1 MVFAEVLKEEVFK
14 NAVNLSRIERRLV
27 NGPIKELLE
36 ELLKELRREL
46 RNFNELTEFQ
56 QQRVLAQNEF
66 ISETLNQ
73 EPFTKASDSL
83 KESLTDLAELQALQA
98 ANEINLAVRIP
109 LISVASPPTFFATL
123 VDQTLIEGL
132 PLFNQSTKDG
142 SPSWFSRLD
151 EDLQRRVGQEVRK
164 GLALGETQNQIRD
177 RVLGKRDKQGNYRGG
192 ILETTKRNAEAI
204 TRTAVHSVTNEARKR
219 VYEDNQDVI
228 EGVQSLATLDGR
240 TTLLCRS
247 HDGLRWSL
255 PDYKPQGHNKSYLQP
270 PRHFRC
276 RSVLVPVIVGI
287 EEIDKKAEEMGLELE
302 EVVRASNTG
311 PRRGL
316 VRRSTTSNME
326 DWFRE
331 QSEESQNE
339 MIGKG
344 RADLWREGKAD
355 LYQMVNQS
363 GRELSLQELKRR
375 INENSLD
382 KTPR

>member
-14 NAVNLSRIERRLV
+14 NAVNLSRIERKLV

-56 QQRVLAQNEF
+56 QQRLLAQNEF
-66 ISETLNQ
+66 ISGTLNQ
-73 EPFTKASDSL
+73 ELYTKASDSL

-98 ANEINLAVRIP
+98 ANEVNLAVRIP
-109 LISVASPPTFFATL
+109 LISVASTPTFFATL

-177 RVLGKRDKQGNYRGG
+177 RILGKRDKRGNYRGG

-204 TRTAVHSVTNEARKR
+204 TRTAVHSVTNESRKKL
-219 VYEDNQDVI
+219 YEDNQDVI

-255 PDYKPQGHNKSYLQP
+255 PDYKPQGHNKAYLQP

-276 RSVLVPVIVGI
+276 RSVLVPVIAGI
-287 EEIDKKAEEMGLELE
+287 EEIDKKAEDMGLELE

-316 VRRSTTSNME
+316 ARRSTTSNME

-344 RADLWREGKAD
+344 RANLWREGKAD

-363 GRELSLQELKRR
+363 GRELSLRELKRR
-375 INENSLD
+375 IKENSLD